1 MLTGLKIVIDRA
13 NGTFHIEIYLWQAWV
28 GFYTVG
34 LFVVTGSHTR
44 SKPT

>member
-28 GFYTVG
+28 GLYTVG